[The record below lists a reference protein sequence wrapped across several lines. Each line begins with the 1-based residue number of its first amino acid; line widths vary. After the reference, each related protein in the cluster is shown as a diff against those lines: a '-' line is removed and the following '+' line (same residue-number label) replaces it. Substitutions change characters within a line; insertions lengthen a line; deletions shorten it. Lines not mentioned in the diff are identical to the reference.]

1 MIKLEGK
8 LINVFTQE
16 GGTNKKGE
24 SFDERDKIQVMGA
37 VELPNGDVRH
47 ELFTLGVD
55 NGRDYEPFVN
65 KTISLACGYFAN
77 GKTVVFYPAKGA
89 LSDSYPSNGI
99 R

>member
-1 MIKLEGK
+1 MFSHKRVERI
-8 LINVFTQE
+8 
-16 GGTNKKGE
+16 KGE

-77 GKTVVFYPAKGA
+77 SKTVVFYPAKA
-89 LSDSYPSNGI
+89 HFDAYPSNGI